1 LNPALYRSTRAV
13 ARVQQNRAVSR
24 VPFAGK
30 LLSKLKAAVLG
41 AQYHSHDYGMVGF
54 VKELVDELGMAD
66 ITHPQ
71 MGKGAPRASRF
82 REMRLSPSHLFVV
95 KA

>member
-1 LNPALYRSTRAV
+1 VQASAFGRLPLVGRLASASKRALQRGLYVT
-13 ARVQQNRAVSR
+13 
-24 VPFAGK
+24 
-30 LLSKLKAAVLG
+30 
-41 AQYHSHDYGMVGF
+41 HDYGMVGF

-71 MGKGAPRASRF
+71 FGIAPQRASRF
-82 REMRLSPSHLFVV
+82 REMRLSTSHLFIT